1 MFEKGWP
8 LPDHVIPAPQ
18 VRHVR
23 HIEIE
28 QEPTMN
34 VRADGDIAHGEPVA
48 CHERRARQLLF
59 DYLQRP
65 QQRLPAR
72 LNAAGAEG
80 LQSGACESAPAALEK
95 ILVLS
100 TGQGGQNTA
109 ILLQRTP

>member
-34 VRADGDIAHGEPVA
+34 VRADRDIAHGEPVIG
-48 CHERRARQLLF
+48 
-59 DYLQRP
+59 D
-65 QQRLPAR
+65 
-72 LNAAGAEG
+72 
-80 LQSGACESAPAALEK
+80 K
-95 ILVLS
+95 I
-100 TGQGGQNTA
+100 Q
-109 ILLQRTP
+109 